1 MSWTQTRSSSRT
13 PLPAQPNHMIKDEF
27 IALDRGLLKHPS
39 TVISWRCLTA
49 APASDASA
57 IHGRLDAR
65 VALLQ
70 SPILPAAVLL
80 YPGKELFRNLP
91 VDKPHTCN
99 LEPFKPETPKIALY
113 VVLAQGRL
121 TLQVV
126 WRDMKLQCLLLKYG
140 QFISKPCVSPQ
151 VFYGSRRL
159 TRCVLGSEAFRTM
172 EQTWESQSGG
182 ALESDDTVK
191 TK

>member
-1 MSWTQTRSSSRT
+1 MASGWPRGSPGRYSARKQRRT
-13 PLPAQPNHMIKDEF
+13 E
-27 IALDRGLLKHPS
+27 S
-39 TVISWRCLTA
+39 
-49 APASDASA
+49 
-57 IHGRLDAR
+57 GRFFRDTNR
-65 VALLQ
+65 
-70 SPILPAAVLL
+70 AVLPL
-80 YPGKELFRNLP
+80 SEPTDEANR
-91 VDKPHTCN
+91 CN
-99 LEPFKPETPKIALY
+99 LRHVTPKTLQKALY
-113 VVLAQGRL
+113 VGFSEVDRP
-121 TLQVV
+121 LQVV

>member
-1 MSWTQTRSSSRT
+1 MPKT
-13 PLPAQPNHMIKDEF
+13 
-27 IALDRGLLKHPS
+27 
-39 TVISWRCLTA
+39 
-49 APASDASA
+49 
-57 IHGRLDAR
+57 
-65 VALLQ
+65 LQ
-70 SPILPAAVLL
+70 
-80 YPGKELFRNLP
+80 K
-91 VDKPHTCN
+91 
-99 LEPFKPETPKIALY
+99 ALY
-113 VVLAQGRL
+113 VGFSQIGRP
-121 TLQVV
+121 LQVV

>member
-1 MSWTQTRSSSRT
+1 MEKAHVSARPKTS
-13 PLPAQPNHMIKDEF
+13 
-27 IALDRGLLKHPS
+27 
-39 TVISWRCLTA
+39 
-49 APASDASA
+49 ASDLFSAPFAS
-57 IHGRLDAR
+57 
-65 VALLQ
+65 
-70 SPILPAAVLL
+70 
-80 YPGKELFRNLP
+80 P
-91 VDKPHTCN
+91 VPNPVREPNRCN
-99 LEPFKPETPKIALY
+99 LAPFKPETPRITPYL
-113 VVLAQGRL
+113 VLAQGRL